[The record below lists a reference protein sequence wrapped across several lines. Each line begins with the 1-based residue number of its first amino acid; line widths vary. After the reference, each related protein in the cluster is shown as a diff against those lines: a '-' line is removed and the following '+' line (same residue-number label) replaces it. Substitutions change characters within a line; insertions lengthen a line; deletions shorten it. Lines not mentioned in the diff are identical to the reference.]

1 MRGVLFSV
9 CRQGADVPRVFVPV
23 PLQHLT
29 GGTADVVV
37 EGTTV
42 RSVLENLEAAF
53 PGVCQHLRS
62 GDGLRSGLAV
72 AVDGNMSSQGLLQKV
87 REHSEVHF
95 VAAIGGG

>member
-1 MRGVLFSV
+1 M
-9 CRQGADVPRVFVPV
+9 PRVFVPV

-37 EGTTV
+37 AGKTV
-42 RSVLENLEAAF
+42 RSVLENLDAAF
-53 PGVCQHLRS
+53 PGVGDHLRN
-62 GDGLRSGLAV
+62 GDGLRPGLAV

>member
-1 MRGVLFSV
+1 M
-9 CRQGADVPRVFVPV
+9 PRVFVPV

-37 EGTTV
+37 EGKTV
-42 RSVLENLEAAF
+42 RSVLESLDVAF
-53 PGVCQHLRS
+53 PGVGDHLRN
-62 GDGLRSGLAV
+62 GDGLRPGLAV

-87 REHSEVHF
+87 REDSEVHF